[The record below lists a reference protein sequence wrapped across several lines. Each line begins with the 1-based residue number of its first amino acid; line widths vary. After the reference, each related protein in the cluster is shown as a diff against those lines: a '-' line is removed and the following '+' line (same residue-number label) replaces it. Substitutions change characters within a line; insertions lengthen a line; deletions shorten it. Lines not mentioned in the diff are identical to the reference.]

1 MKKLVFMVLI
11 AAIAAFIVLPCFGQ
25 DDTGYTTEYIDAMQK
40 QGPERI
46 NALKAYVKKYPDKGS
61 SFTRLAYYWLALSYF
76 DAKNYGEAV
85 NRGLERLGMG
95 NFGQGEETRLNLVLA
110 NSYGVTGSPV
120 FNKEKA
126 LQYSN
131 KAIALAKKDNDKDA
145 LAAAQNL
152 KSKLSGP
159 PPKKV
164 SPEQKIKMHYS
175 MEEYSEA
182 ISYYKTLGAADKG
195 NIEIHKTYANALLK
209 ANQLDSAL
217 KEFQGLYSKDKQAI
231 YARRI
236 GEVYSAK
243 GKRDKTMIDTAINY
257 YLEAGWLYQKQGDNS
272 KMKAAFDLA
281 QYQLF
286 EKYDFNDKVK
296 ALENERRKSQASAQK
311 NEELVRAKERELR
324 KLQRT
329 IRKDYEAM
337 DMAPPPYMQ
346 QQVEKLEKDIQALNS
361 GVSADTSDKAGKLS
375 EERSRILKEFEDLKA
390 AAKKRL
396 G

>member
-1 MKKLVFMVLI
+1 
-11 AAIAAFIVLPCFGQ
+11 
-25 DDTGYTTEYIDAMQK
+25 
-40 QGPERI
+40 
-46 NALKAYVKKYPDKGS
+46 
-61 SFTRLAYYWLALSYF
+61 
-76 DAKNYGEAV
+76 
-85 NRGLERLGMG
+85 
-95 NFGQGEETRLNLVLA
+95 
-110 NSYGVTGSPV
+110 
-120 FNKEKA
+120 
-126 LQYSN
+126 
-131 KAIALAKKDNDKDA
+131 
-145 LAAAQNL
+145 
-152 KSKLSGP
+152 
-159 PPKKV
+159 
-164 SPEQKIKMHYS
+164 MHYS

-195 NIEIHKTYANALLK
+195 NIEIQKTYANALLK

-217 KEFQGLYSKDKQAI
+217 KEFQALYSKDKQAI

-236 GEVYSAK
+236 GEVYAAK
-243 GKRDKTMIDTAINY
+243 GKRDKKMIDTAINY

-311 NEELVRAKERELR
+311 NEELIHAKKRELR
-324 KLQRT
+324 KVQRE
-329 IRKDYEAM
+329 IRKEEALGVA
-337 DMAPPPYMQ
+337 APPYKMEKA
-346 QQVEKLEKDIQALNS
+346 EKLEKEIAALES

-375 EERSRILKEFEDLKA
+375 EERARIVKEFEDLKA